1 MADFMIQRSIGD
13 NTSATY
19 RLTQIENSDPLSWRI
34 VLDPDMVRWRELGRE
49 RERERGENK

>member
-1 MADFMIQRSIGD
+1 MIQRSIGD

-19 RLTQIENSDPLSWRI
+19 RLIQIENSDPLSWRI